1 MNMFGDVIFVEARMW
16 ELEQNI
22 RRVRPE
28 RHNRGI
34 PEAEAPRTGIGLVHE
49 VFRRITQA
57 A

>member
-1 MNMFGDVIFVEARMW
+1 MFGDVIFVEARMW